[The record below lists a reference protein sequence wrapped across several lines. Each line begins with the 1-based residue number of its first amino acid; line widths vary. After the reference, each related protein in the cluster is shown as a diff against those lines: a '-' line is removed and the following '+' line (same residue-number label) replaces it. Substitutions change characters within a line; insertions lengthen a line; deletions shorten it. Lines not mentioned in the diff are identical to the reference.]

1 MCYHT
6 PPRRELFDMV
16 TRENCVSWDL
26 SEHVLCISRVA
37 EKSQVKA
44 VKSEVETLESWR
56 QGP

>member
-1 MCYHT
+1 M
-6 PPRRELFDMV
+6 
-16 TRENCVSWDL
+16 SWDL